1 MKAPIFTAAV
11 AAVCFSF
18 SLNSLGQIQV
28 VDSKPIVDNRSP
40 SIGSGSVSTPASS
53 DAKAQ
58 QFYQLQQL
66 QQEVMQLRGLVEQQA
81 FELKRVK
88 QQRMDDYLDLDRRIS
103 SLSKPGVATAGIASA
118 AAVMA
123 AKPVVGAVNAATTST
138 ASQLSGGE
146 MQAYRAAIDL
156 VLNKNDY
163 AQGEV
168 LLQNYIRDYPSGKY
182 LVNCQYWL
190 GQIYLAKSDY
200 EQAKQRFLIVSGE
213 HPKHDKAP
221 DATFKLG
228 KVYHLLGDSANAKPY
243 LQQAAAGSGNV
254 ASLAKAYL
262 EKYFR

>member
-1 MKAPIFTAAV
+1 MKAPIFTAAL
-11 AAVCFSF
+11 ATVCLSF
-18 SLNSLGQIQV
+18 SLNSLAQIQV

-40 SIGSGSVSTPASS
+40 SIGTGSISTPATS

-103 SLSKPGVATAGIASA
+103 TLSKPGVGANNIGNTA
-118 AAVMA
+118 AAAMVT
-123 AKPVVGAVNAATTST
+123 KPVVGVVNSAPSAT
-138 ASQLSGGE
+138 SQLSGGE

-168 LLQNYIRDYPSGKY
+168 LLQNYIRDYPNGKY

-200 EQAKQRFLIVSGE
+200 EQAKQRFLIVSGQ

-221 DATFKLG
+221 DARFKLG